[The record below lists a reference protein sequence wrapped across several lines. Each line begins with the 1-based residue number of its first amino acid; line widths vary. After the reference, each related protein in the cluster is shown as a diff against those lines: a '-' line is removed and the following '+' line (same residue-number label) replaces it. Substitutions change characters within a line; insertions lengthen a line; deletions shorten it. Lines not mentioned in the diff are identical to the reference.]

1 MLRGGAAS
9 PRVRLR
15 QRLLRSGSALRVPFA
30 RLRVPLLWLGRL
42 AIVAAVTAGAVAGGR
57 LLERHVRSAPAF
69 ATTSIE
75 LSGHERLTREQVLAV
90 AGLALGKNVFEV
102 SPEQAR
108 AALIEQPWIA
118 DAQVTRRLPG
128 HYRIELREQ
137 QVAALIALE
146 TLHLVSE
153 EASVFKPLDPG
164 DPSDLPVITGI
175 EPAAFRADL
184 ALRSSILVSAVAL
197 LHDYRDA
204 GLWARE
210 PIAEIHV
217 EPDESFTLYV
227 GKDTLQVRLGA
238 RPFTKK
244 LRRLRAVLDELRKG
258 GGARPAYVY
267 LDNERRPD
275 RVAVR
280 LKDRVSAPEA
290 VPPEAKK

>member
-1 MLRGGAAS
+1 MGQTPTARRNRRRVRTPPPEAPEPKRPLGERLRGAGAW
-9 PRVRLR
+9 LR
-15 QRLLRSGSALRVPFA
+15 KPFA
-30 RLRVPLLWLGRL
+30 RMRTPLLWLGRVVVL
-42 AIVAAVTAGAVAGGR
+42 AAVTAGAVAAGR

-69 ATTSIE
+69 ATTHVDVSGNGR
-75 LSGHERLTREQVLAV
+75 LSRDQVLAM

-118 DAQVTRRLPG
+118 DADVTRRLPG
-128 HYRIELREQ
+128 SYRIELREQ
-137 QVAALIALE
+137 QPAALIALE
-146 TLHLVSE
+146 SLHLVSE
-153 EASVFKPLDPG
+153 EATVFKRFEPG

-175 EPAAFRADL
+175 DPAVFRADL

-204 GLWARE
+204 GLWQRE

-227 GKDTLQVRLGA
+227 GKDALQARLGQ
-238 RPFTKK
+238 RPFAKK
-244 LRRLRAVLDELRKG
+244 LRRLRGILDELRKTG
-258 GGARPAYVY
+258 GRPAYVY
-267 LDNERRPD
+267 LDNVRRPD

-280 LKDRVSAPEA
+280 MR
-290 VPPEAKK
+290 

>member
-1 MLRGGAAS
+1 VPTA
-9 PRVRLR
+9 VRLR
-15 QRLLRSGSALRVPFA
+15 SWASALRVPLV

-42 AIVAAVTAGAVAGGR
+42 AIMAAVTAGAVAGGR

-75 LSGHERLTREQVLAV
+75 LEGNQRLERERVLAV
-90 AGLALGKNVFEV
+90 AGLAIGKNVFEV

-108 AALIEQPWIA
+108 AALLEQPWIA
-118 DAQVTRRLPG
+118 DADVTRRLPG
-128 HYRIELREQ
+128 SYRISVREQ
-137 QVAALIALE
+137 QPAALIALE
-146 TLHLVSE
+146 SLHLVSE
-153 EASVFKPLDPG
+153 EATVFKKLEAG

-217 EPDESFTLYV
+217 EPDESFTLYL
-227 GKDTLQVRLGA
+227 GKDALQARLGA

-244 LRRLRAVLDELRKG
+244 LRRLRAVLDELKR
-258 GGARPAYVY
+258 GGAGQRPAYVY
-267 LDNERRPD
+267 LDNEKRPD

-280 LKDRVSAPEA
+280 LKNHE
-290 VPPEAKK
+290 

>member
-1 MLRGGAAS
+1 MKRIGGWLS
-9 PRVRLR
+9 FPFVRW
-15 QRLLRSGSALRVPFA
+15 RSAW
-30 RLRVPLLWLGRL
+30 LWLGRL
-42 AIVAAVTAGAVAGGR
+42 TVLGAVSAGAVAGGR

-69 ATTSIE
+69 ATTTIE
-75 LSGHERLTREQVLAV
+75 LSGNERLDRERVLSV

-108 AALIEQPWIA
+108 AALIKEPWIA
-118 DAQVTRRLPG
+118 DAEVARRLPG
-128 HYRIELREQ
+128 SYRIELREQ
-137 QVAALIALE
+137 QPAALIALE
-146 TLHLVSE
+146 SLHLVSE
-153 EASVFKPLDPG
+153 EATVFKRLEPG

-217 EPDESFTLYV
+217 EPDESFTLYI
-227 GKDTLQVRLGA
+227 GKDALQTRLGQ
-238 RPFTKK
+238 RPFAKK
-244 LRRLRAVLDELRKG
+244 LRRLRGILDELKRTRG
-258 GGARPAYVY
+258 RPAYIY
-267 LDNERRPD
+267 LDNVRRPD

-280 LKDRVSAPEA
+280 LRDEH
-290 VPPEAKK
+290 

>member
-1 MLRGGAAS
+1 VAG
-9 PRVRLR
+9 
-15 QRLLRSGSALRVPFA
+15 ALRVPFA

-57 LLERHVRSAPAF
+57 LLERHVRNAPAF
-69 ATTSIE
+69 ATTAVE
-75 LSGHERLTREQVLAV
+75 LSGNERLEREHVLAV

-108 AALIEQPWIA
+108 AALLEEPWIA
-118 DAQVTRRLPG
+118 DVQVTRRLPG
-128 HYRIELREQ
+128 SYRIELREQ
-137 QVAALIALE
+137 QPAALIALE
-146 TLHLVSE
+146 SLHLVSE
-153 EASVFKPLDPG
+153 EATVFKKLEPG

-204 GLWARE
+204 GLWVRE

-227 GKDTLQVRLGA
+227 GKDALQARLGA
-238 RPFTKK
+238 RPFAKK
-244 LRRLRAVLDELRKG
+244 LRRLRAILDELKKG
-258 GGARPAYVY
+258 GGGRPAYVY

-280 LKDRVSAPEA
+280 LKDHE
-290 VPPEAKK
+290 